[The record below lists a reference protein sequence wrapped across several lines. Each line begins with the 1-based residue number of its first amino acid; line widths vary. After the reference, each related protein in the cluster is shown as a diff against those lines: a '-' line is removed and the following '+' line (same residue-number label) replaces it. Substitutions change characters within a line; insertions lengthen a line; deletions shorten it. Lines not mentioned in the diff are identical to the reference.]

1 MPARKVSQI
10 LSAESTLKSFAAASR
25 RVEQLQRIYQEA
37 VPDALSRASRVG
49 WERAGVVS
57 IVAGNGAVA
66 AKLRQLAP
74 RLLESFRRHGLQC
87 NSMRIEVQVDAGPG
101 RPPACAPRTLSPRA
115 AETLRAAARELPASP
130 LRETLDRL
138 ARRSR

>member
-10 LSAESTLKSFAAASR
+10 LSAESALRNLAAASR
-25 RVEQLQRIYQEA
+25 RVEQLQRIYLEA
-37 VPDALSRASRVG
+37 VPDHLSRASRVG

-87 NSMRIEVQVDAGPG
+87 NSMRIEVQVDAAAG
-101 RPPACAPRTLSPRA
+101 RPPVEPAKPLSPRA
-115 AETLRAAARELPASP
+115 AETLRAAARELPPSP
-130 LRETLDRL
+130 LRTTLDRL
-138 ARRSR
+138 SRRTR